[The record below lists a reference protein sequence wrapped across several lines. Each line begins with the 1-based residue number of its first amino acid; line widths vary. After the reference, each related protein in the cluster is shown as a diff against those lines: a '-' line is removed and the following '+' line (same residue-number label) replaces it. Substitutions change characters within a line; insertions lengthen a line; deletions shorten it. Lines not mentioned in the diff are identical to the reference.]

1 MIAKPLAVLTV
12 EDCQQILQLSLQP
25 QRINSL
31 ADLAKVKY
39 APFRR
44 RLPVLAE
51 SKRKMSSICRKV
63 CHCKNLKCNMSNVTG
78 NSSQKSCPKKGRFE
92 VGEPIQASE
101 RMQSL
106 NLNFA
111 PLLPAGDF
119 LSLTPWCS
127 ISIIN
132 LFFTFPKLCATLSPF
147 LLETKL

>member
-1 MIAKPLAVLTV
+1 MVAKPLAVLTV

-39 APFRR
+39 APFQRT
-44 RLPVLAE
+44 LPVLAE

-106 NLNFA
+106 HLNFA

-119 LSLTPWCS
+119 SVSDSLVLNFYYKLVFYVSKAVRHTFSLS
-127 ISIIN
+127 IRN
-132 LFFTFPKLCATLSPF
+132 
-147 LLETKL
+147 